1 MPTAPLARARDPRGS
16 DRARRLPVQGAGG
29 RHAPSGRGYLVSV
42 TPEVVYRERDRGL
55 VETVPLESLL
65 VESDGPWPY
74 TGEFEGLTSG
84 PWVCARVAE
93 EVAKIKRLP
102 IEETMYRLSVN
113 TCQLF
118 DLVWA

>member
-1 MPTAPLARARDPRGS
+1 VDK
-16 DRARRLPVQGAGG
+16 
-29 RHAPSGRGYLVSV
+29 GYFVSV
-42 TPEVVYRERDRGL
+42 GPEVVYRERDREL
-55 VETVPLESLL
+55 VETVPLSSLV

-74 TGEFEGLTSG
+74 HGEFEGMASG
-84 PWVCARVAE
+84 PWLCGRVAE
-93 EVAKIKRLP
+93 EVAKLKHLP